1 MFIEFQNLSKK
12 YGNKYALKDF
22 SASLSDG
29 VYGLLG
35 ANGAG
40 KTTLIN
46 ILVGVLKPDSGK
58 ILVDGVDARELG
70 INFLSY
76 IGYLPQYP
84 EFYRDF
90 TVMDFLLYMCALKG
104 IPEKE
109 GRLRARELLSV
120 VNLPDV
126 ERKKVGA
133 LSGGMRQRVGIVQAM
148 LNDPKILIF
157 DEPTAGLDPQERI
170 RFRNLI
176 TRFSKDRMVLLAT
189 HIVSDVEYIAN
200 QVLILKEGLL
210 VAQDTPAV
218 LEEQISGTV
227 WQAAVSDQVLQ
238 TEMTQYKISN
248 MQRDEEK
255 VILRLLA
262 NRQPHPDAVPVKP
275 NLEDVFLFYFGGRVY
290 ETSGLLRAEKGVSAL
305 ADADPP
311 PGVQCHESG
320 ENRQCLSR
328 GGCGCGQR

>member
-1 MFIEFQNLSKK
+1 MLIEFQNLSKR
-12 YGNKYALKDF
+12 YGTKYALKDF
-22 SASLSDG
+22 SASLSGG

-46 ILVGVLKPDSGK
+46 ILVGVLKPDNGK

-70 INFLSY
+70 IDFLSY

-90 TVMDFLLYMCALKG
+90 TVMDFLMYMCALKG
-104 IPEKE
+104 IPAKE
-109 GRLRARELLSV
+109 GKQRATELLSV
-120 VNLPDV
+120 VNLQDAG
-126 ERKKVGA
+126 RKKIGA

-176 TRFSKDRMVLLAT
+176 TRFSQDRMVLLAT

-200 QVLILKEGLL
+200 QVLILKEGTL
-210 VAQDTPAV
+210 VAQDTPAA

-227 WQAAVSDQVLQ
+227 WQAVVSDQ
-238 TEMTQYKISN
+238 EMQEELTQYKISN

-255 VILRLLA
+255 VMLRLLA
-262 NRQPHPDAVPVKP
+262 DKQPHPDAISVKP
-275 NLEDVFLFYFGGRVY
+275 NLEDVFLSYFG
-290 ETSGLLRAEKGVSAL
+290 EEGV
-305 ADADPP
+305 
-311 PGVQCHESG
+311 
-320 ENRQCLSR
+320 
-328 GGCGCGQR
+328 